1 MLTSPPTE
9 GERMSGLTGQDL
21 QRYFDKTSIHK
32 LAQTDP
38 IANRLR
44 SFGQDLKHAKALTA
58 DLTTVLKRMDEE
70 AAALNEAG
78 VTMTYT
84 LGPIGD
90 AAAACRRDLHRERP
104 NTFKLPT

>member
-1 MLTSPPTE
+1 
-9 GERMSGLTGQDL
+9 MSANVRVLDDNELRTV
-21 QRYFDKTSIHK
+21 
-32 LAQTDP
+32 AQSDP
-38 IANRLR
+38 LANRLR
-44 SFGQDLKHAKALTA
+44 SFGDDLKHAKALTA
-58 DLTTVLKRMDEE
+58 DLTSVLKRMDEE

-104 NTFKLPT
+104 STFHLPT